1 MAVVIFRYYRARRR
15 GGKAVR
21 FEQVHSTRK
30 PGEMARRHGRSFRAS
45 PFRATTGRDGAEAWP
60 FVSSKSIPRD
70 NRARRRWGKFVC
82 GNRALLRI
90 IIWWIEWYEAD
101 VYYEE
106 VVMKVISL
114 FAILNEAPISEK
126 PRFQTTFKRLLSD
139 RGLITPRDWQ
149 SHKNQANDLAIEVF
163 NIADDIVKYNPKIID
178 DG

>member
-30 PGEMARRHGRSFRAS
+30 PGEMARRHGRSFRAR
-45 PFRATTGRDGAEAWP
+45 PFRATTGRDGAEARP
-60 FVSSKSIPRD
+60 FVSSKSIPR
-70 NRARRRWGKFVC
+70 RLAPTWGKFVC
-82 GNRALLRI
+82 GNR
-90 IIWWIEWYEAD
+90 IEWYEAD

-106 VVMKVISL
+106 VLMKVISL
-114 FAILNEAPISEK
+114 FAILNDAPISEK